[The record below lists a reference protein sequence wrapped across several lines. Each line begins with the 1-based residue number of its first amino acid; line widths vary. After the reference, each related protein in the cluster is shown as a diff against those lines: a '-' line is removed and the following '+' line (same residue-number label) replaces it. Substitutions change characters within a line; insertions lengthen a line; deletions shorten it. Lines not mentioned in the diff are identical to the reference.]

1 MRALFRISGGRWSAT
16 VGKYKPGSFGDDG
29 ITLGAVFHCD
39 GERIICYGFSTSFK
53 DLVGT
58 RRRDAGPVVAY
69 AELFEFSFS
78 KSDHEELR
86 RLVSA
91 LDALCA
97 TVQQGGSAEAWCKRQ
112 GLRPVR
118 QGRGGGGRTRPGRLL
133 IRVKGKTLVL
143 SRQRFAGTR
152 LVQR

>member
-1 MRALFRISGGRWSAT
+1 MKALFRISGWRWSAT
-16 VGKYKPGSFGDDG
+16 VGKYKPGSFGDDR

-39 GERIICYGFSTSFK
+39 GERIICYGFGTSFRG
-53 DLVGT
+53 LAGT
-58 RRRDAGPVVAY
+58 GPRNAGPVVAY

-97 TVQQGGSAEAWCKRQ
+97 SVQQGGSAEGWCKRQ

-118 QGRGGGGRTRPGRLL
+118 QGKVGGGRTRPRRLL
-133 IRVKGKTLVL
+133 IRVKGKAFVL
-143 SRQRFAGTR
+143 SARRFSGTSLLQR
-152 LVQR
+152 